1 MSDTEH
7 LLIAL
12 AWIVVVGIGAQWIAW
27 ATRLPSILL
36 LLASGFILG
45 PATGVL
51 QPDEVFGDLLLPA
64 VSLSVALILFEGA
77 MGLRLRELKESLRP
91 ILCLVSIGAL
101 VTWVLAAAAARLLLG
116 LETPTA
122 LLLGAILVVTGPT
135 VIGPILLH
143 LRPTGPAGRIS
154 KWEGIVID
162 PIGAVLA
169 VLVFEALRAVESG
182 GMEQAAREVAGDL
195 LRTVGVGLGL
205 SFLAA
210 GPLVWLMRR
219 FWIPDFLASPILV
232 AVVVAVFTA
241 SNVIQPE
248 SGLLT
253 VTVLGV
259 ILANQKWVEMQ
270 RMIEFKENLRVLL
283 ISGLFVILGA
293 RLQVADVLALGW
305 SSVAFVAFL
314 IAVVRPAAVWISTIG
329 SGLKWQEKAFL
340 AWLAPRGI
348 VAAAVASVFALH
360 EDVGGELVA
369 ATFAVIIGTVA
380 IYGLSIT
387 PLAQRLGLATPNPQ
401 GLVILSAHPGA
412 RAIALKV
419 KEAGFRVLMVDS
431 NPDNVRVA
439 RMEGLSVW
447 LGSILSHQAIEEMDL
462 GGIGRF
468 LALTPNREINSL
480 AGQHFRELLGRQSVF
495 LLPSPPA
502 KGIRSETAPKFI
514 PGRIA
519 FGPEIT
525 FDYLQNRFAQGARI
539 KKTRLTEEFDFD
551 AFKAHYGGTAV
562 PLFLIDGLGKLRVF
576 TAADPPQPKVGQT
589 LIAMVDPVEGDE

>member
-182 GMEQAAREVAGDL
+182 GMEHAAWEGAGDL

-205 SFLAA
+205 SS
-210 GPLVWLMRR
+210 W
-219 FWIPDFLASPILV
+219 
-232 AVVVAVFTA
+232 
-241 SNVIQPE
+241 
-248 SGLLT
+248 
-253 VTVLGV
+253 
-259 ILANQKWVEMQ
+259 
-270 RMIEFKENLRVLL
+270 
-283 ISGLFVILGA
+283 
-293 RLQVADVLALGW
+293 
-305 SSVAFVAFL
+305 
-314 IAVVRPAAVWISTIG
+314 
-329 SGLKWQEKAFL
+329 
-340 AWLAPRGI
+340 
-348 VAAAVASVFALH
+348 
-360 EDVGGELVA
+360 
-369 ATFAVIIGTVA
+369 
-380 IYGLSIT
+380 
-387 PLAQRLGLATPNPQ
+387 
-401 GLVILSAHPGA
+401 
-412 RAIALKV
+412 
-419 KEAGFRVLMVDS
+419 
-431 NPDNVRVA
+431 
-439 RMEGLSVW
+439 
-447 LGSILSHQAIEEMDL
+447 
-462 GGIGRF
+462 
-468 LALTPNREINSL
+468 
-480 AGQHFRELLGRQSVF
+480 
-495 LLPSPPA
+495 PPA
-502 KGIRSETAPKFI
+502 RSS
-514 PGRIA
+514 G
-519 FGPEIT
+519 
-525 FDYLQNRFAQGARI
+525 
-539 KKTRLTEEFDFD
+539 
-551 AFKAHYGGTAV
+551 
-562 PLFLIDGLGKLRVF
+562 
-576 TAADPPQPKVGQT
+576 
-589 LIAMVDPVEGDE
+589 